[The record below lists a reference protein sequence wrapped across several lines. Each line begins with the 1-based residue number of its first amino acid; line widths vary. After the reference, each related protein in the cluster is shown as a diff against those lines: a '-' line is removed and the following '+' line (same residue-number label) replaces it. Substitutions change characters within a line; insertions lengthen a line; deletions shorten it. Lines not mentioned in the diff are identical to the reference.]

1 MKHPGPTLFILNKPA
16 ICRRRNVKLV
26 KLETFFF
33 FTIITTNN
41 AITQGQC
48 IGMAYQSFFS
58 NGFTCQLD
66 PQRMVG
72 CWTPLPACTPL
83 HHPRSLSSFRISEG
97 SFVRLG
103 SRSRP
108 TTCYRG
114 LSEAGYRWSWGSAS
128 RSPSPRSPCRSHHR
142 HRWAPRGLGTEL
154 SWGFHGRM
162 GMTGILYT
170 CSHNRFQS

>member
-33 FTIITTNN
+33 TIIT
-41 AITQGQC
+41 
-48 IGMAYQSFFS
+48 
-58 NGFTCQLD
+58 
-66 PQRMVG
+66 RMVG

-128 RSPSPRSPCRSHHR
+128 RSPSPRSPCQSHHR
-142 HRWAPRGLGTEL
+142 HRWAPRGLGIEL

-170 CSHNRFQS
+170 CSHNRFRVKNRITRKEVPDWSRESSGLKSTGIYYQSF